1 MGRRGKLKK
10 FKFEEDEDELKE
22 RASKTTVVVSSDDEE
37 ANEDFSLKIVEKAL
51 RLRSGKLV
59 RFPDH
64 NQVGNREQSGNGD
77 VDGVGVVEVSSSP
90 LRDADTGAGTSG
102 TSVDVIAATSEAREL
117 GSKKS
122 AKKRKRKVKKLET
135 EEPPVVVTEG
145 EKIETIPLIDQV
157 DSEEPKI
164 TEIETTPL
172 IDQVDSEEPNITDTT
187 NNNVF
192 RKLLR
197 GPRYF
202 DPPDSWGACY
212 NCGEEGHNAVSC
224 TSAKRKKPC
233 FVCGSLEHNARSC
246 LKARDCYICNKVGH
260 RAKDCPEKHLKV
272 SSSSKI
278 CLKCG
283 DPGHDMFSCQSSYPD
298 DDLENIQCYICKKLG
313 HLCCVNSTSDT
324 SIDISCYKCG
334 KAGHT
339 GLACSRLR
347 GEASAAVS
355 ASSCYRCG
363 EEGHFARECTSS
375 AKLAQGGKKNRE
387 EASGAASPSPC
398 YRCGE
403 EGHFARECT
412 SSAKVDK
419 KAGPF
424 VRECTISAK
433 GGKKNREDA
442 SGAASP
448 NPCYRCGEDGHFSR
462 ECPSST
468 KGSKRNIE
476 VASGAESTN
485 SCYRCGGEG
494 HFARECT
501 SSTKGGK
508 RNRELSKH
516 KSRSKTEETYHMGSK
531 SAPHN
536 LAKAHSKKKK
546 INYDEKYT
554 NLPRKSG
561 QKGRWMM
568 EDPGPRNF
576 FNGTSMN
583 NNWNSPVT
591 PSRWDHD
598 YYTEYPGHY
607 ASPQFSGRY
616 ASPPRSS
623 GYYASPQSLT
633 RERTL
638 HPGTP
643 MSFQSSIAPQNG
655 FSASRFGGFSNEGRR
670 KSYGWW

>member
-1 MGRRGKLKK
+1 MGRRGKQKK

-37 ANEDFSLKIVEKAL
+37 ANEDLSLKIVEKAL

-64 NQVGNREQSGNGD
+64 NQVGNREQSGNGG

-90 LRDADTGAGTSG
+90 LGDADTGAGTSG
-102 TSVDVIAATSEAREL
+102 TSVDVIAAASEAREL

-172 IDQVDSEEPNITDTT
+172 IDQVDSEAPNITDTT

-246 LKARDCYICNKVGH
+246 FKARDCYICNKVGH

-298 DDLENIQCYICKKLG
+298 DDLKNIQCYICKELG

-334 KAGHT
+334 QAGHT

-375 AKLAQGGKKNRE
+375 AK
-387 EASGAASPSPC
+387 
-398 YRCGE
+398 
-403 EGHFARECT
+403 
-412 SSAKVDK
+412 
-419 KAGPF
+419 
-424 VRECTISAK
+424 
-433 GGKKNREDA
+433 
-442 SGAASP
+442 
-448 NPCYRCGEDGHFSR
+448 
-462 ECPSST
+462 
-468 KGSKRNIE
+468 
-476 VASGAESTN
+476 
-485 SCYRCGGEG
+485 
-494 HFARECT
+494 
-501 SSTKGGK
+501 GGK
-508 RNRELSKH
+508 RNRELSNH

-591 PSRWDHD
+591 PSRWDHG

>member
-1 MGRRGKLKK
+1 MGRRGKQKK

-37 ANEDFSLKIVEKAL
+37 ANEDLSLKIVEKAL

-64 NQVGNREQSGNGD
+64 NQVGNREQSGNGG

-90 LRDADTGAGTSG
+90 LGDAETGARTSG
-102 TSVDVIAATSEAREL
+102 TIVDVIAAASEAREL

-135 EEPPVVVTEG
+135 EEPHVVVTEG
-145 EKIETIPLIDQV
+145 EKIETIPSIDQV

-246 LKARDCYICNKVGH
+246 LKA
-260 RAKDCPEKHLKV
+260 
-272 SSSSKI
+272 
-278 CLKCG
+278 
-283 DPGHDMFSCQSSYPD
+283 
-298 DDLENIQCYICKKLG
+298 
-313 HLCCVNSTSDT
+313 
-324 SIDISCYKCG
+324 
-334 KAGHT
+334 
-339 GLACSRLR
+339 CSRLR

-375 AKLAQGGKKNRE
+375 AKGGKKNRE

-476 VASGAESTN
+476 VASGTESTN

-508 RNRELSKH
+508 RNRELSNH

-591 PSRWDHD
+591 PSRWDHG
-598 YYTEYPGHY
+598 YYTEYSGHY

-643 MSFQSSIAPQNG
+643 LSFQSSIAPQNG